1 MHSLRKRLVWVLTLI
16 VFCVSTA
23 DAHVTRVELLARE
36 DVQSGRAFGLAGVYE
51 RIIGRV
57 YFAVSPE
64 NVHNRQI
71 VDLDKAP
78 RNANGEVEFSA
89 DLYLY
94 KPKDMNKGNN
104 AVLFEVSNR
113 GGRGILRLVDGGNSS
128 DPNGQLRDG
137 LLLRGGYTNA
147 WLGWQFDL
155 AEEGQKLRLS
165 APGAHD
171 PSGKEIRGL
180 VRSDFMPA
188 SREGDK

>member
-1 MHSLRKRLVWVLTLI
+1 MYPLRRHLVWAVTLF
-16 VFCVSTA
+16 VFLASSVE
-23 DAHVTRVELLARE
+23 AHVTRVEILSRE
-36 DVQSGRAFGLAGVYE
+36 DVQGGRAFGLAGVYE

-113 GGRGILRLVDGGNSS
+113 GGRGILRLVDGGNAS
-128 DPNGQLRDG
+128 DPNGELGDG
-137 LLLRGGYTNA
+137 LLLREGYTIA
-147 WLGWQFDL
+147 WLGWQFEIGR
-155 AEEGQKLRLS
+155 ASCRERVVMVWVGGGS
-165 APGAHD
+165 A
-171 PSGKEIRGL
+171 RGVVMSKA
-180 VRSDFMPA
+180 VR
-188 SREGDK
+188 